1 MDPVVVDGAHVAG
14 VLLGDAERALDV
26 AGAAGGRGV
35 DAELVGAPARR
46 DGRVVASLVEE
57 NRAQVVW
64 DICIMATVV
73 FTSDV
78 SECLHCFSRRKYP

>member
-1 MDPVVVDGAHVAG
+1 MDPVVVDGADVAG

-35 DAELVGAPARR
+35 DAELVGAPASR
-46 DGRVVASLVEE
+46 DGRVVASLVQD
-57 NRAQVVW
+57 RWQVVW
-64 DICIMATVV
+64 DIGIMATVV

-78 SECLHCFSRRKYP
+78 SELCLHCFSRRKYP